1 MHFLLL
7 SVNWSNCVFKYLPP
21 MRLKNNNSECIPYI
35 LYIFFFPKLSSVQFI
50 HANSINIGFALLD
63 GL

>member
-1 MHFLLL
+1 
-7 SVNWSNCVFKYLPP
+7 